1 MINGKSI
8 FLLIP
13 KNEISTIYNDK
24 KSPKKKKKSE
34 KKKKNSE
41 KTRGWFN
48 QRRGFE
54 VDKAS

>member
-24 KSPKKKKKSE
+24 KSAKKKK

-41 KTRGWFN
+41 KT
-48 QRRGFE
+48 
-54 VDKAS
+54 